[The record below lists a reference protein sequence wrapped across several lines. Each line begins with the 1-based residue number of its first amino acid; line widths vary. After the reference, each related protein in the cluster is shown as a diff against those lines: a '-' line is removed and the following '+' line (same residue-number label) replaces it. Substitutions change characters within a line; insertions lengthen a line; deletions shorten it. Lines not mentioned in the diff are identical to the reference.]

1 MFLYICNMKIEEA
14 IKQKEFKSEYQKLF
28 INIIYTANWL
38 NNESL
43 KILKPFGISPQQYN
57 VLRILKG
64 QYPNSIGVNNIIDRM
79 LDKNS
84 NASRLVDKLKQKE
97 LVEREVCCNDRRQV
111 DIKITKKGIQ
121 LLDEIANKLD
131 HSENIK
137 GALSI
142 EDANH
147 INVLLDQIRG

>member
-1 MFLYICNMKIEEA
+1 MQHQKYNMKIESA

-38 NNESL
+38 NNETL
-43 KILKPFGISPQQYN
+43 KTLKPFKISPQQYN

-64 QYPNSIGVNNIIDRM
+64 QHPNSITVNNIIDRM

-97 LVEREVCCNDRRQV
+97 LVERETCNNDRRQV
-111 DIKITKKGIQ
+111 DIKITIKGID
-121 LLDEIANKLD
+121 LLNSISNEMNNLNDFKNVSIA
-131 HSENIK
+131 E
-137 GALSI
+137 A
-142 EDANH
+142 
-147 INVLLDQIRG
+147 VLLNDVLDRLRG